1 VASPVVR
8 QYGGARR
15 RLIEALEAQG
25 VGDVTVLKAFDD
37 VPRHQFVPTG
47 VQHRAYEDAPLPIG
61 FGQTI
66 SQPLVHARALQ
77 LLALT
82 GRERVLEI
90 GTGSGFQSALLTRLA
105 GQVFTIERVAAL
117 AESARDAFRR
127 CGIDHVVQRIGDGS
141 LGWPEYAP
149 FDAIVVSAAAPSVPE
164 PLCAQL
170 AVGGRLLVPVGD
182 REGQVMHLVR
192 RTASGFETSRLDAAR
207 FVPLVGRHGFDG

>member
-1 VASPVVR
+1 MASPVVR

-149 FDAIVVSAAAPSVPE
+149 FDAIVVGAAAPSVPE

-207 FVPLVGRHGFDG
+207 FVPLVGRHGFEG